1 MDLSNKPLIRVL
13 CAEPLEG
20 RWLLSGSAPASA
32 SEPASTPTYDL
43 DVPEEVSEDEE
54 EEEGEVI
61 IKESDLPTN
70 VLAAF
75 RAEFADAKIDVV
87 ELEEDD
93 ERGSE
98 YGITAETATG
108 EVEVTISPDGVIV
121 ERELE
126 MDHANLPKGV
136 VDKVLEEFP
145 DAVINGAADL
155 TNGSYEVLYALGGKQ
170 WETEATPTSPAAA
183 PTPPTT
189 PPADDEEPAAPLPV
203 TAPTPLQL
211 ADASVPF
218 APSAEEVSAEAT
230 AQSQDA
236 QTVAQADEAATDAER
251 QRREDAIEKN
261 AAAAKAATATTI
273 PFDDRTVRA
282 LDALAAGAGATVWL
296 PEVAGAL
303 IDVLPI
309 NLDAIEQSMQDVL
322 RQVGTLGSQMK
333 GSSALTTGA
342 TRLAMAATL
351 VAAVKVLLNQS
362 KKTST
367 TRPALV
373 FGPSGTSWGWVL
385 GTTDPKRRR
394 QIISRQREP

>member
-1 MDLSNKPLIRVL
+1 MDLSNKPLTRVL

-20 RWLLSGSAPASA
+20 RWLLSGSPPTSA
-32 SEPASTPTYDL
+32 SEPASTSTYDL
-43 DVPEEVSEDEE
+43 VDTEEISEDEE
-54 EEEGEVI
+54 EEEGEVVI
-61 IKESDLPTN
+61 SESDLPAH

-75 RAEFADAKIDVV
+75 RAEFADATIYVV

-136 VDKVLEEFP
+136 IDKVLEQFP
-145 DAVINGAADL
+145 DAEINGAADL
-155 TNGSYEVLYALGGKQ
+155 ANGSYEVLYARAGKQ
-170 WETEATPTSPAAA
+170 WETEANPVPAAPPTPT
-183 PTPPTT
+183 PTT
-189 PPADDEEPAAPLPV
+189 PPPVDEEPAAPLPAA
-203 TAPTPLQL
+203 APPPIQV

-218 APSAEEVSAEAT
+218 APTAAEEVVAEAT
-230 AQSQDA
+230 GQSQDA
-236 QTVAQADEAATDAER
+236 QPVAQADASEADAER

-261 AAAAKAATATTI
+261 AAAKAAATTI
-273 PFDDRTVRA
+273 RFDDRTARA
-282 LDALAAGAGATVWL
+282 LDALASGAGATVWL

-322 RQVGTLGSQMK
+322 RQVGTMGAKMK
-333 GSSALTTGA
+333 GGSALTTGA

-351 VAAVKVLLNQS
+351 VAAVKVLLNHS
-362 KKTST
+362 KKTAT

-385 GTTDPKRRR
+385 GTTDPKRSRR
-394 QIISRQREP
+394 IASRQREP